1 MLEPL
6 EEKVRSLTE
15 ELIHTQE
22 LLSKSRDELAIL
34 KKLFDEEKTFAM
46 LQQKKANSLQDMV
59 NTISQSKN
67 IVDIFQKMRSILL
80 DSFQIYSYTIF
91 IINPEENN
99 LYPYWIS
106 YHNKYDAME
115 DYRKNKIPLHIEN
128 SPHSYVIKN
137 NRSIYS
143 NKIRSNISIHEQ
155 KNVDLL
161 GISSVFIIPLSINGE
176 VFGTLSIS
184 DNKFEPIS
192 LKKTSR
198 EDRKEIEEFASLI
211 APSIYQ
217 TLQRQKLE
225 TSELRAKKMQEMI
238 NIVSRSPSI
247 ENLIQ
252 RIKKIFSEEYY
263 INTFTIYFID
273 EQKKVLYSEY
283 SLSQKLIPDPIAE
296 ELKNNKINLSDMKN
310 IHSKCISLKKA
321 VLLKRVKIKYLSEE
335 EAKNVR
341 LLGIK
346 SIYILPLIHEDICI
360 GTLSICD
367 TDYGDFNIEKFI
379 PLQPEFEDFISL
391 ITPSIFQAFQK
402 GIIEKAYT
410 DLKTSQKQLIEAEK
424 MAALGNL
431 IAGVAHEINTP
442 IGTIKASAENLRY
455 ALNETMSTAPKLIRV
470 LEPEIFDLTFQL
482 IYKAGKNQNFS
493 SKEERKTRKF
503 LTEQLEE
510 KQFADPDKIAELLVE
525 MKIDTLDKEYFPLW
539 KHPLALEIGTMARGL
554 AGLLMKT
561 NTIEASVEKTSKIVY
576 TLKLY
581 SQKDKSGIMQKR
593 ELIPGIE
600 TVLTIYQN
608 YTNQGIHVVRDY
620 QEIPTVLCYIDEIN
634 QVWTNIIFN
643 SIQVMKNHGTLTITV
658 KKIDFNSIAISI
670 GDTGSGVPPEILPN
684 IFDPFYTTKVAGEG
698 SGLGLHICKQIIEK
712 HNGTISV
719 KSIPG
724 STIFT
729 VTLPIG

>member
-1 MLEPL
+1 MLESF
-6 EEKVRSLTE
+6 EKKVQSLTE
-15 ELIHTQE
+15 ELKKTQE
-22 LLSKSRDELAIL
+22 LLYQSQNELATL
-34 KKLFDEEKTFAM
+34 KKLFDEEKSYAQ

-67 IVDIFQKMRSILL
+67 IVDIFQRMRTILL

-91 IINPEENN
+91 IKDPEENS

-115 DYRKNKIPLHIEN
+115 DYRKNKIPLYAER

-143 NKIRSNISIHEQ
+143 KKIRPNISFHEQ

-192 LKKTSR
+192 LEKTSLKDR
-198 EDRKEIEEFASLI
+198 EEIEEFASLI

-217 TLQRQKLE
+217 TLQRERLE
-225 TSELRAKKMQEMI
+225 RSELRAKKMQEMI
-238 NIVSRSPSI
+238 NIVSRSASI

-273 EQKKVLYSEY
+273 EQKKVLYNEY
-283 SLSQKLIPDPIAE
+283 SISQKEIPSEIADE
-296 ELKNNKINLSDMKN
+296 IKKNQINLNNFKN

-321 VLLKRVKIKYLSEE
+321 VLIKKVKVQYLSEE

-346 SIYILPLIHEDICI
+346 SIYILPLIHEGICI
-360 GTLSICD
+360 GSLSICA

-379 PLQPEFEDFISL
+379 PLQPEFEDFINL

-455 ALNETMSTAPKLIRV
+455 ALKETMSTVPKLIRE
-470 LEPEIFDLTFQL
+470 LEPEILDLTFQL
-482 IYKAGKNQNFS
+482 ISKAGKNLNFS

-503 LTEQLEE
+503 LTMQLEE
-510 KQFADPDKIAELLVE
+510 NHFADPDQIAELLVE
-525 MKIDTLDKEYFPLW
+525 MKIDTLDKEFFPLW
-539 KHPLALEIGTMARGL
+539 KHPLAIEIGTMARGL

-593 ELIPGIE
+593 EIIPGIE

-608 YTNQGIHVVRDY
+608 YTNQGIRVVRDY
-620 QEIPTVLCYIDEIN
+620 QEVPMVLCYIDEIN

-643 SIQVMKNHGTLTITV
+643 AIQVMKNHGTLTISV
-658 KKIDFNSIAISI
+658 KRVDSNSIGISI
-670 GDTGSGVPPEILPN
+670 GDTGSGIPPKILPN

-719 KSIPG
+719 ISNPG
-724 STIFT
+724 NTIFT
-729 VTLPIG
+729 VVLPIG

>member
-1 MLEPL
+1 MLESL
-6 EEKVRSLTE
+6 EEKVCRLTE
-15 ELIHTQE
+15 ELIQTQE
-22 LLSKSRDELAIL
+22 LLSKSRNELAHL
-34 KKLFDEEKTFAM
+34 KKLFDEETSIAL
-46 LQQKKANSLQDMV
+46 LQQKKANSLQEMV

-67 IVDIFQKMRSILL
+67 IVDIFQRMRTILL

-106 YHNKYDAME
+106 YHNRYDAME
-115 DYRKNKIPLHIEN
+115 EYRKNKIPLHVDN

-143 NKIRSNISIHEQ
+143 KKIRPNISIHEQ

-161 GISSVFIIPLSINGE
+161 GITSVFIIPLSINGE

-192 LKKTSR
+192 LEKTSR

-217 TLQRQKLE
+217 TLQREKLE
-225 TSELRAKKMQEMI
+225 RSELRAKKMQEMI

-252 RIKKIFSEEYY
+252 RIKIIFSEEYF

-273 EQKKVLYSEY
+273 EKKKVLYNEY
-283 SLSQKLIPDPIAE
+283 SISQKEIPYDIADE
-296 ELKNNKINLSDMKN
+296 IKKNQISLNNLNN

-321 VLLKRVKIKYLSEE
+321 VLLKKIKINYITEE

-346 SIYILPLIHEDICI
+346 SIYILPLIHENTCI
-360 GTLSICD
+360 GSLSICG

-379 PLQPEFEDFISL
+379 HLQSEFEDFINL
-391 ITPSIFQAFQK
+391 ITPSIFQSFQK

-455 ALNETMSTAPKLIRV
+455 ALNETMSTAPKLIREI
-470 LEPEIFDLTFQL
+470 EPEILDLTFQL
-482 IYKAGKNQNFS
+482 VYRAGRNQNFS
-493 SKEERKTRKF
+493 SKEERKTRKH
-503 LTEQLEE
+503 LTMQLEE
-510 KQFADPDKIAELLVE
+510 NHFVAPDKIAELLVE
-525 MKIDTLDKEYFPLW
+525 MKIDSLDKEFFPLW

-608 YTNQGIHVVRDY
+608 YTNQGIHVVRNY
-620 QEIPTVLCYIDEIN
+620 QEVPMVLCFIDEIN

-643 SIQVMKNHGTLTITV
+643 AIQVMKNHGTLTITV
-658 KKIDFNSIAISI
+658 KQIDPNSIAISI

-719 KSIPG
+719 KSDPG
-724 STIFT
+724 STVFT